1 MPKIWAKSYKAWSF
15 NFSLGVYRKTIHSE
29 MQSKQAATDLFQF
42 KCSLVTGSSLCMAGT

>member
-1 MPKIWAKSYKAWSF
+1 MPKIWSKSLEAWSS
-15 NFSLGVYRKTIHSE
+15 NFSPGVYRKTILSE